1 VFSIYGQESDTLAPS
16 PNATNPIEFLRGLAD
31 LRGEQLSYAI
41 AGVEVKGWDQM
52 VTALHEEADRVGA
65 TYRMVPGY
73 KSGAAL
79 TNQMGAKAQ
88 EAALQEAA
96 DLEPDALVLIGN
108 AQDTLQNA
116 LTYFADVKKPHNKN
130 TTGYSPPAAFF
141 MGGLAAMPTLQRES
155 YNYLHREYQQ
165 ASRSEEEKQWV
176 NCHQKGC
183 WSYDQWMGFVPW
195 TADMPHAGPTQWPTG
210 LRNPYA
216 MKPDH
221 SDFKYSMKHR
231 YLGSAEY
238 FAEEAQTYVRDACK
252 TSCRERQPPC
262 DPSKSCDHLEPT
274 YYHAKAAASLLLFQM
289 SIELSNDHDGY
300 GMTLDDVQTV
310 ETLTSALS
318 TMNGSLGIET
328 FWGPIDLGALPTMNG
343 PPGYNTKY
351 EIGIGQF
358 QKNRTAPTLVSFR
371 GKTLMQKPDVDGK
384 SSPDTPLVEFPATW
398 PDWCLIN
405 GPNGIGGVCPPWYLH
420 EDEFLL
426 YGGLTVA
433 VVVLVCAC
441 CGFFCCWRKRES
453 KRTTANLELET
464 RLWNAS
470 VLGDQSAPDVQ
481 LRELDIP
488 TRWAYIRGLEAQP
501 TSHDTTGEASTRR
514 VIMKGSRT
522 THVPKMFGDMR
533 ELQPSNWQKD
543 SSGCRLGGGT
553 YGNVYRAEWVHQ
565 GRRRKV
571 AVKVIK
577 LPEELQNTAA
587 EARDKFKEKVRKVNM
602 AFVREVDVCCELC
615 HPNLVDTL
623 GYATTGGLYIVQELL
638 EGGSLD
644 HWLWKEH
651 WRPDESQ
658 MLQAALDIAK
668 GMAHLHTH
676 FFTAAAAVSD
686 TSSNAGG
693 AGGSGRSSRSVRS
706 RYENRPIIH
715 HDLKSPNILLDRSPL
730 EHQEGV
736 VMKIADFGL
745 ARDKELVGDSNGVAM
760 SGVRGSLL
768 WIAPEVFSGD
778 PFDEKVDVYSYA
790 MTLVELHDASKPWE
804 TAGIRGPSEVPH
816 RVVNGERPKSQI
828 QRATP
833 DMRKLIEG
841 CWAQAPRDR
850 PAFPDIVTTLEELRV
865 MREAE
870 ASASDA
876 PSDDGGDGGD
886 EAHAAR
892 VLEAHVRRSMAGHI
906 DTTVHVDPPEMFQPE
921 PEPEPEPETGSTR
934 IIM

>member
-1 VFSIYGQESDTLAPS
+1 
-16 PNATNPIEFLRGLAD
+16 
-31 LRGEQLSYAI
+31 
-41 AGVEVKGWDQM
+41 
-52 VTALHEEADRVGA
+52 
-65 TYRMVPGY
+65 
-73 KSGAAL
+73 
-79 TNQMGAKAQ
+79 MGAKAQ

-116 LTYFADVKKPHNKN
+116 LTYFADVKKPHTNRLSGEN

-141 MGGLAAMPTLQRES
+141 MGGLAVTPTLQRES
-155 YNYLHREYQQ
+155 YNYLHHEYQQ
-165 ASRSEEEKQWV
+165 ASGSEEEKQWV

-210 LRNPYA
+210 LYNPYA
-216 MKPDH
+216 MKPDD
-221 SDFKYSMKHR
+221 SDFKFSMKHR

-238 FAEEAQTYVRDACK
+238 FAEQARAWVREACR

-262 DPSKSCDHLEPT
+262 DPSTSCDYLEPT

-289 SIELSNDHDGY
+289 SIELSNNHSGY
-300 GMTLDDVQTV
+300 GMTLDDAQSV
-310 ETLTSALS
+310 ETLTAALT
-318 TMNGSLGIET
+318 TMNDSLGIET
-328 FWGPIDLGALPTMNG
+328 FWGPIDLGYYGNRL
-343 PPGYNTKY
+343 PGYNTKY

-371 GKTLMQKPDVDGK
+371 GKTLMQKPDTHLDGK
-384 SSPDTPLVEFPATW
+384 SSPDTPLAEFPAMW

-405 GPNGIGGVCPPWYLH
+405 GPNGISGVCPPWYLH

-433 VVVLVCAC
+433 VVVLACAC

-453 KRTTANLELET
+453 KRIASNLELET
-464 RLWNAS
+464 RKWNAS
-470 VLGDQSAPDVQ
+470 VLGIQPAPDVQ
-481 LRELDIP
+481 LDELDIP
-488 TRWAYIRGLEAQP
+488 ARWGYIRGTAAHLA
-501 TSHDTTGEASTRR
+501 SHDTTGEASTRR
-514 VIMKGSRT
+514 MIRKGSRT
-522 THVPKMFGDMR
+522 APVPTMFRDMR
-533 ELQPSNWQKD
+533 ELQPPDWQKD
-543 SSGCRLGGGT
+543 TSRRLGGGA

-565 GRRRKV
+565 GRRHKV

-577 LPEELQNTAA
+577 LPDELKNTAA

-644 HWLWKEH
+644 HWLWEQH

-668 GMAHLHTH
+668 GMAHLHTY
-676 FFTAAAAVSD
+676 FFTAAAVSD
-686 TSSNAGG
+686 TSSNAGV
-693 AGGSGRSSRSVRS
+693 AGGSGSSSGRSSSSMRS
-706 RYENRPIIH
+706 RYANRPIIH
-715 HDLKSPNILLDRSPL
+715 HDLKSPNVLLDRSPL
-730 EHQEGV
+730 DSKVGV

-745 ARDKELVGDSNGVAM
+745 AQDKERIHT
-760 SGVRGSLL
+760 GVRGSAL
-768 WIAPEVFSGD
+768 WIAPEVFAGSESRD

-804 TAGIRGPSEVPH
+804 TAGIGGPSEVPR
-816 RVVNGERPKSQI
+816 RVMDGERPESQI
-828 QRATP
+828 ENATT

-841 CWAQAPRDR
+841 CWAQTPRDR
-850 PAFPDIVTTLEELRV
+850 PAFPDIVTTLEELRD

-870 ASASDA
+870 TSS
-876 PSDDGGDGGD
+876 SDDNGDGGGD
-886 EAHAAR
+886 AHTAR
-892 VLEAHVRRSMAGHI
+892 MDRVSHRI
-906 DTTVHVDPPEMFQPE
+906 FQPE
-921 PEPEPEPETGSTR
+921 PEPEPEPEPDPKPETGTTR
-934 IIM
+934 MVM